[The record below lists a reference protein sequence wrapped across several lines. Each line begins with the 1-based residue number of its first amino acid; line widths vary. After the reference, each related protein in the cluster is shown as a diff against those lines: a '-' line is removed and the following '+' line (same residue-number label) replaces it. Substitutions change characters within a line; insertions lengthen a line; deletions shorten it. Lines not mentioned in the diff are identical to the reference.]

1 MKKLFAITSLA
12 LLTSTAFAAEAGK
25 SETGVDYNE
34 LSASYVSMD
43 LTSGSTTTTLT
54 GYGLAA
60 TYLLTENFFVL
71 GSYTSVEKSPTT
83 IAMTSGSVGYRLPMA
98 ANTDAVATIGYSYTT
113 ITNQAH
119 QDSYPMTLGVRAAVT
134 PDVDLGANLIYV
146 EQSDAQSG
154 FGASIKYKIN
164 SNLFVRGDYRSLT
177 DSSQYSIGVG
187 MKF

>member
-1 MKKLFAITSLA
+1 MKKLFTITSLA
-12 LLTSTAFAAEAGK
+12 FLTSAAFAAEAGK

-34 LSASYVSMD
+34 LAAGYSSMEMSSK
-43 LTSGSTTTTLT
+43 TYT
-54 GYGLAA
+54 GYGISA

-71 GSYTSVEKSPTT
+71 GSYGSVEKSPTT
-83 IAMTSGSVGYRLPMA
+83 IAMTSGSVGYRLPIA

-164 SNLFVRGDYRSLT
+164 SNLFVRGDYKSLT

>member
-12 LLTSTAFAAEAGK
+12 FLTSTAFAAEAGK

-34 LSASYVSMD
+34 LSASYVSMEVK
-43 LTSGSTTTTLT
+43 STTYT
-54 GYGLAA
+54 GYGIAA

-83 IAMTSGSVGYRLPMA
+83 IATTSGSVGYRLPMA
-98 ANTDAVATIGYSYTT
+98 ANTDAVATIGYMYVDKGAT
-113 ITNQAH
+113 H
-119 QDSYPMTLGVRAAVT
+119 EDHYPMSLGVRAAVT
-134 PDVDLGANLIYV
+134 PDVDLGADLLYV
-146 EQSDAQSG
+146 QADDTQSG

-164 SNLFVRGDYRSLT
+164 SNLFVRGDYKSLT

>member
-34 LSASYVSMD
+34 LSASYVSMEASSK
-43 LTSGSTTTTLT
+43 TYT
-54 GYGLAA
+54 GYGIAA

-83 IAMTSGSVGYRLPMA
+83 IATTSGSVGYRLPMA
-98 ANTDAVATIGYSYTT
+98 ANTDAVATIGYMYVDKGAT
-113 ITNQAH
+113 H
-119 QDSYPMTLGVRAAVT
+119 EDHYPMSLGVRAAVT
-134 PDVDLGANLIYV
+134 PDVDLGADLLYV
-146 EQSDAQSG
+146 QADDTQSG

-164 SNLFVRGDYRSLT
+164 SNMFIRGDYKSLT
-177 DSSQYSIGVG
+177 DSSQYAIGVG
-187 MKF
+187 IKF

>member
-34 LSASYVSMD
+34 LSASYVSMEAK
-43 LTSGSTTTTLT
+43 STTFT
-54 GYGLAA
+54 GYGIAA

-83 IAMTSGSVGYRLPMA
+83 IATTSGSVGYRLPMA
-98 ANTDAVATIGYSYTT
+98 ANTDAVATIGYMYVDKGAT
-113 ITNQAH
+113 H
-119 QDSYPMTLGVRAAVT
+119 EDHYPMSLGVRAAVT
-134 PDVDLGANLIYV
+134 PDVDLGADLLYV
-146 EQSDAQSG
+146 QADDTQSG

-164 SNLFVRGDYRSLT
+164 SNMFIRGDYKSLT
-177 DSSQYSIGVG
+177 DSSQYAIGVG
-187 MKF
+187 IKF

>member
-83 IAMTSGSVGYRLPMA
+83 IATTSGSVGYRLPMA
-98 ANTDAVATIGYSYTT
+98 ANTDAVATIGYKYVDKGAT
-113 ITNQAH
+113 H
-119 QDSYPMTLGVRAAVT
+119 EDHYPMSLGVRAAVT
-134 PDVDLGANLIYV
+134 PDVDLGADLLYV
-146 EQSDAQSG
+146 QADDTQSG

-164 SNLFVRGDYRSLT
+164 SNLFVRGDYKSLT